1 MKLRIIYFRQILITA
16 FLVICFQYETFS
28 QKPGI
33 NTGNQPYLFV
43 GLCLGPSQS
52 NIINE
57 GILSV
62 SNLISTKK
70 SSFCGSVEVGYLF
83 SDFIGLSSGIGFV
96 SYKTQLTL
104 DTYQNVLNAID
115 SDNESYELRVTGSG
129 IQEDQKVGFLT
140 VPVSI
145 IVRLPIKRTIGFF
158 LQPGVS
164 LAVPVSRNFKSRG
177 TFTYKGFYAAY
188 NVLFENLSAF
198 GFPTNLISDTEGE
211 LDLKPLAFNASVTA
225 GFDFFFQEKIQFAV
239 AACFDRSLSG
249 ISKYPS
255 PDSFQLSSA
264 VNQVNSLMGGTSKTT
279 VQSMG
284 LKIVLRYYLK

>member
-28 QKPGI
+28 QEPGI
-33 NTGNQPYLFV
+33 STGNQPYLFV

-57 GILSV
+57 GTLSV
-62 SNLISTKK
+62 SDLISSKK
-70 SSFCGSVEVGYLF
+70 TSFFGSVEIGYFF
-83 SDFIGLSSGIGFV
+83 SDFIGLSSGIGFIP
-96 SYKTQLTL
+96 YKTQLTL
-104 DTYQNVLNAID
+104 DTYQSKLDAID
-115 SDNESYELRVTGSG
+115 KDDEYYELRVTGSG

-140 VPVSI
+140 VPVSV
-145 IVRLPIKRTIGFF
+145 IVRLPFKRTIGFF

-225 GFDFFFQEKIQFAV
+225 GFDFFVQEKIQFAV

-264 VNQVNSLMGGTSKTT
+264 VNQVNSLMGGSRKTIAQA
-279 VQSMG
+279 VG
-284 LKIVLRYYLK
+284 IRIGLRYFIK